1 MGKSMEDK
9 VDAIIKGKAKP
20 KFSYYISPQCIKIVL
35 IIFLMLVALEA
46 FGLV

>member
-1 MGKSMEDK
+1 MKDK

-20 KFSYYISPQCIKIVL
+20 KFSYYISPQCIKLVL
-35 IIFLMLVALEA
+35 IIFLLFVALEA

>member
-1 MGKSMEDK
+1 MGKSMDDK

-20 KFSYYISPQCIKIVL
+20 KFSYYISPHWIKIAL
-35 IIFLMLVALEA
+35 IIFLLLVALEA